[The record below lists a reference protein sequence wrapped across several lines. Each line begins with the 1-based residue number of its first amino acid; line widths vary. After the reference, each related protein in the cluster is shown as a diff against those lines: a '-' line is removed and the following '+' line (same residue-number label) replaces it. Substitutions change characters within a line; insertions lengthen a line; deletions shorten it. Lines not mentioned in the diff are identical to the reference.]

1 MTDKDRVLETE
12 LAADFDDVVGV
23 AGKIGV
29 FCGIVGPQIGAA
41 RPDMVEKNGPK
52 PVLKGGRHMPPHV
65 LVAAK
70 SVRENDRRTARSGR
84 LNIIADAN
92 RHTALQTGP
101 I

>member
-1 MTDKDRVLETE
+1 MIEMNGPIPVLE
-12 LAADFDDVVGV
+12 
-23 AGKIGV
+23 
-29 FCGIVGPQIGAA
+29 
-41 RPDMVEKNGPK
+41 R
-52 PVLKGGRHMPPHV
+52 GRHMPPHV
-65 LVAAK
+65 LITAK